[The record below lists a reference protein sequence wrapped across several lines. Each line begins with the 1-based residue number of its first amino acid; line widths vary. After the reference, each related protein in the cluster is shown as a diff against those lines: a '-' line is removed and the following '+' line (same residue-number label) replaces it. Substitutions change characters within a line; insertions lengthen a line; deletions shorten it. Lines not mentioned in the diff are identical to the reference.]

1 MLIINADDWG
11 GNRISTY
18 NSMLCF
24 KKERITSASA
34 MVFMADSQRAAGL
47 ALENGLRTGLHLNF
61 TLKFDG
67 DFISNKLL
75 ERQQRIASFLRRSQY
90 CPLFYN
96 PLLKRDFEYVYNAQ
110 YEEYV
115 RLYNKKPSHIDG
127 HQHMHLCTNM
137 LVNRLISEGSKVRR
151 SFTFSAGE
159 KNFLNRFYRYIVD
172 AILKRRYICT
182 DFFYSISPHRTIERL
197 IRIVNLSKSWNVE
210 LMVHPE
216 RLEEFDYLMSDEY
229 LQVIS
234 DAERKSYCFL

>member
-1 MLIINADDWG
+1 MLIINADDLG
-11 GNRISTY
+11 GNKTSTY

-24 KKERITSASA
+24 KKDRITSASA
-34 MVFMADSQRAAGL
+34 MVFMADSQRAAEL
-47 ALENGLRTGLHLNF
+47 ALEIGLNTGLHLNF

-75 ERQQRIASFLRRSQY
+75 ERQQRIASFMRRSNY

-110 YEEYV
+110 YEEYL
-115 RLYNKKPSHIDG
+115 RLYNKKPSHNDG
-127 HQHMHLCTNM
+127 HHHMHLCTNM
-137 LVNRLISEGSKVRR
+137 LVNRLIPEGYKVRR

-172 AILKRRYICT
+172 AILTRRYICT
-182 DFFYSISPHRTIERL
+182 DYFFDISPHHKIERL
-197 IRIVNLSKSWNVE
+197 IRIVNLSKYRNVE

-216 RLEEFDYLMSDEY
+216 RQEEFNYLMSDEY

-234 DAERKSYCFL
+234 DAERKNYNFL